1 MKRSALSGALGA
13 TVLACLLAACSSETA
28 APKSLISPDVEKSD
42 VAATSGDGIAE
53 DVELMFAQGASVDPA
68 FDASPGFA
76 VGAGIPG
83 GTWGLGKGNCAF
95 ASGRFTCTS
104 EQHSNQTITR
114 SFAYFDA
121 SGATQSAFD
130 PKTTASINFRS
141 EVVGHV
147 AGDSFSTDVDR
158 KRDLTETG
166 LLGTDH
172 RREWNGTGSSTSSS
186 SHTNG
191 VARSYTMTD
200 ASTINHVV
208 VAVPRKE
215 NQWPLSGTLVRNI
228 DATRTREGT
237 TPVSKHSVY
246 TATITFN
253 GTSIVPLDVG
263 DKHFELNLAT
273 HKVKPKA

>member
-1 MKRSALSGALGA
+1 MNRRTLSGAMGA
-13 TVLACLLAACSSETA
+13 TVLACLIAACSNDTSG
-28 APKSLISPDVEKSD
+28 PKSLISPDVEKND
-42 VAATSGDGIAE
+42 IAVTSGDGVAE
-53 DVELMFAQGASVDPA
+53 DVELVFAQGTSVDPA
-68 FDASPGFA
+68 FGAAA
-76 VGAGIPG
+76 VGFDG
-83 GTWGLGKGNCAF
+83 GWGFGKNNCAL

-104 EQHSNQTITR
+104 DQNSTRTITR
-114 SFAYFDA
+114 SFAFFDA

-147 AGDSFSTDVDR
+147 QGDSFSTDVDR
-158 KRDLTETG
+158 KRDITESG

-172 RREWNGTGSSTSSS
+172 RREWNGTGSSTASS

-191 VARSYTMTD
+191 VARSYTIKD
-200 ASTINHVV
+200 ATTFSHIVT
-208 VAVPRKE
+208 AVPRKD
-215 NQWPLSGTLVRNI
+215 NPWPLSGTLVRAV

-237 TPVSKHSVY
+237 TPVSKHSAY